1 MAGQCVQ
8 PFETSVPY
16 LNKNKKTPEVLVLFY
31 HKNSWFVLDIC
42 RKTHRDLKI
51 LLFKFTK

>member
-16 LNKNKKTPEVLVLFY
+16 LNKNKQ
-31 HKNSWFVLDIC
+31 KNRGIGF
-42 RKTHRDLKI
+42 I
-51 LLFKFTK
+51 LSQKFMVCVRYL